1 MPRFLIAGVGELT
14 GNQAVSQAGAV
25 LGFLLAAVALYTAF
39 ALLLE
44 DSRGR
49 EVLPIGRLGAARQA
63 TRGSLAF
70 ELRDIERQPG
80 VRSTL

>member
-1 MPRFLIAGVGELT
+1 VLA
-14 GNQAVSQAGAV
+14 QAGAV

-63 TRGSLAF
+63 TEGTLAD
-70 ELRDIERQPG
+70 ELRGIERQPG
-80 VRSTL
+80 VRRTL